1 VIAALRTFY
10 RGENS
15 WDILRVSHKVLLGSA
30 AAVLVC
36 IVALFARGL
45 NLGIEFEGGSVWE
58 IPVPVSAQESDA
70 ASSAA
75 ADAADP
81 DEVPGGDPE
90 GEGSA
95 PAGTA
100 AGNGAAQA
108 PEAAARNAGG
118 DVTTDDVAAV
128 AAAAG
133 VPDARVQ
140 FVVVTGAPD
149 IFRVRGVLSP
159 DADGAAVAVAL
170 ADAVGVDVESL
181 STRQVSPS
189 FGDEVAGKARRAL
202 VVFFVL
208 IALYLWFRFEW
219 KMSVGALIAVGHD
232 IVLTVGAYALFGFEV
247 TPATVVA
254 FLTIMGYSLYDTIV
268 VFDRVKSN
276 ERSLPA
282 RSHFTYHA
290 LANVSLNQVL
300 TRSVNTSITSVL
312 PVVSLLI
319 VGAGFLGAGTL
330 AEFATAL
337 LIGLLVGSYSSI
349 FVAMPTVA
357 WLKGYEPG
365 WAAAQVAADAAG
377 RLDSME
383 AATQALAAENYTR
396 SAPPR
401 PRKKGR
407 RR

>member
-10 RGENS
+10 RGENA
-15 WDILRVSHKVLLGSA
+15 WDILRLSRKVLIGSA
-30 AAVLVC
+30 IAVLVC
-36 IVALFARGL
+36 VVALLVRGL

-58 IPVPVSAQESDA
+58 IPVPEESQGAEADDA
-70 ASSAA
+70 AAGSG
-75 ADAADP
+75 DATD
-81 DEVPGGDPE
+81 DSV
-90 GEGSA
+90 S
-95 PAGTA
+95 
-100 AGNGAAQA
+100 
-108 PEAAARNAGG
+108 
-118 DVTTDDVAAV
+118 TDDVASA

-149 IFRVRGVLSP
+149 IFRVRGVLAP
-159 DADGAAVAVAL
+159 DADGAAVAGAL

-181 STRQVSPS
+181 SSRQVSPS

-312 PVVSLLI
+312 PVLSLLV

-377 RLDSME
+377 RHDSME
-383 AATQALAAENYTR
+383 AATQALAAESYTR

>member
-1 VIAALRTFY
+1 MIAALRTFY

-15 WDILRVSHKVLLGSA
+15 WDILRVSRKVLIGSA
-30 AAVLVC
+30 LAVLICV
-36 IVALFARGL
+36 VALVVRGL

-58 IPVPVSAQESDA
+58 IPAPSAVESVDGASDGAAGEDA
-70 ASSAA
+70 AT
-75 ADAADP
+75 D
-81 DEVPGGDPE
+81 G
-90 GEGSA
+90 
-95 PAGTA
+95 A
-100 AGNGAAQA
+100 AGNDGAAGESETSA
-108 PEAAARNAGG
+108 SSPGG

-149 IFRVRGVLSP
+149 IFRVRGVLGP
-159 DADGAAVAVAL
+159 DADSAAVAAAL
-170 ADAVGVDVESL
+170 ADAGGVDVESL

-219 KMSVGALIAVGHD
+219 KMSLGALIAVGHD

-312 PVVSLLI
+312 PVLSLLI

>member
-1 VIAALRTFY
+1 MIAALRTFY
-10 RGENS
+10 RGENA
-15 WDILRVSHKVLLGSA
+15 WDILRLSRKVLIGSA
-30 AAVLVC
+30 IAVLVC
-36 IVALFARGL
+36 VVALLVRGL

-58 IPVPVSAQESDA
+58 IPVPEESQGAEADDA
-70 ASSAA
+70 STGSGGAS
-75 ADAADP
+75 
-81 DEVPGGDPE
+81 GD
-90 GEGSA
+90 G
-95 PAGTA
+95 
-100 AGNGAAQA
+100 
-108 PEAAARNAGG
+108 
-118 DVTTDDVAAV
+118 VTTDDVAS
-128 AAAAG
+128 AAAEAG

-149 IFRVRGVLSP
+149 IFRVRGVLGP
-159 DADGAAVAVAL
+159 DADSAAVAGAL

-181 STRQVSPS
+181 SSRQVSPS

-312 PVVSLLI
+312 PVLSLLV

-365 WAAAQVAADAAG
+365 WAAAQAAADAAG
-377 RLDSME
+377 RHDSME
-383 AATQALAAENYTR
+383 AATQALAAESYTR

>member
-1 VIAALRTFY
+1 MIAALRTFY

-15 WDILRVSHKVLLGSA
+15 WDILRLSRKVLLGSA
-30 AAVLVC
+30 AAVLICV
-36 IVALFARGL
+36 VALFVRGL

-58 IPVPVSAQESDA
+58 IPVPEEAQGAGADDA
-70 ASSAA
+70 AA
-75 ADAADP
+75 ADGDESDELGTVDEAGSEAD
-81 DEVPGGDPE
+81 
-90 GEGSA
+90 SA
-95 PAGTA
+95 TGAS
-100 AGNGAAQA
+100 GNRTG
-108 PEAAARNAGG
+108 
-118 DVTTDDVAAV
+118 VTTDDVAAV

-149 IFRVRGVLSP
+149 IFRVRGVLGP
-159 DADGAAVAVAL
+159 DADSAAVAGAL

-181 STRQVSPS
+181 SSRQVSPS

-312 PVVSLLI
+312 PVLSLLV

-377 RLDSME
+377 RHDSME

>member
-1 VIAALRTFY
+1 MIAALRTFY

-81 DEVPGGDPE
+81 DEAPGGDPE

-108 PEAAARNAGG
+108 PEAAVGSAGG

-140 FVVVTGAPD
+140 FVVVTGALD
-149 IFRVRGVLSP
+149 IFRVRGVLGP

-219 KMSVGALIAVGHD
+219 KMSVGALIAVAHD

-312 PVVSLLI
+312 PVVSLLV

-377 RLDSME
+377 RYPLVIMQFSIDEECSLTLPME
-383 AATQALAAENYTR
+383 A
-396 SAPPR
+396 
-401 PRKKGR
+401 
-407 RR
+407 

>member
-15 WDILRVSHKVLLGSA
+15 WDILRLSRKVLIGSA
-30 AAVLVC
+30 VAVLVC
-36 IVALFARGL
+36 VVALLVRGL

-58 IPVPVSAQESDA
+58 IPVPSDA
-70 ASSAA
+70 QDL
-75 ADAADP
+75 DA
-81 DEVPGGDPE
+81 
-90 GEGSA
+90 
-95 PAGTA
+95 A
-100 AGNGAAQA
+100 AGNAAGNTGEAGSESVGASDSGD
-108 PEAAARNAGG
+108 AAGISTS
-118 DVTTDDVAAV
+118 DVTTDDVAAA

-140 FVVVTGAPD
+140 FVQVTGAAD
-149 IFRVRGVLSP
+149 IFRVRGVLGP
-159 DADGAAVAVAL
+159 DADSAAVAGAL

-181 STRQVSPS
+181 SSRQVSPS

-219 KMSVGALIAVGHD
+219 KMSVGALIAVAHD

-300 TRSVNTSITSVL
+300 TRSVNTSVTSVL
-312 PVVSLLI
+312 PVLSLLV

-377 RLDSME
+377 RHDSME
-383 AATQALAAENYTR
+383 AATQALAAESYTR

>member
-1 VIAALRTFY
+1 MIATLRTFY

-15 WDILRVSHKVLLGSA
+15 WDILRVSRKVLVGSA
-30 AAVLVC
+30 VAVLICV
-36 IVALFARGL
+36 VALLVRGL

-58 IPVPVSAQESDA
+58 IPVPAGAESTEGDD
-70 ASSAA
+70 
-75 ADAADP
+75 ADAGSSDTA
-81 DEVPGGDPE
+81 GDGP
-90 GEGSA
+90 
-95 PAGTA
+95 
-100 AGNGAAQA
+100 
-108 PEAAARNAGG
+108 
-118 DVTTDDVAAV
+118 TTDDVAA
-128 AAAAG
+128 AAAEAG

-140 FVVVTGAPD
+140 LVVITGADD
-149 IFRVRGVLSP
+149 IFRVRGVLGP
-159 DADGAAVAVAL
+159 DASAVEVAATL

-219 KMSVGALIAVGHD
+219 KMSVGALIAVAHD

-312 PVVSLLI
+312 PVVSLLV
-319 VGAGFLGAGTL
+319 VGAGILGAGTL
-330 AEFATAL
+330 SEFAIAL

-349 FVAMPTVA
+349 FVAMPAVA
-357 WLKGYEPG
+357 LLKSYEPG
-365 WAAAQVAADAAG
+365 WAAAQVAAEAAG
-377 RLDSME
+377 RHDSME
-383 AATQALAAENYTR
+383 AAAQALAAESYTR
-396 SAPPR
+396 TAPPR
-401 PRKKGR
+401 PRKLGR

>member
-1 VIAALRTFY
+1 MIAALRTFY

-15 WDILRVSHKVLLGSA
+15 WDVLRLARKVLIGSA
-30 AAVLVC
+30 VAVLVC
-36 IVALFARGL
+36 VVALLARGL

-58 IPVPVSAQESDA
+58 IPVNAPSGSADEATD
-70 ASSAA
+70 
-75 ADAADP
+75 ADADAGAGAD
-81 DEVPGGDPE
+81 D
-90 GEGSA
+90 
-95 PAGTA
+95 
-100 AGNGAAQA
+100 AQA
-108 PEAAARNAGG
+108 DADADDAETAQAGAGSG
-118 DVTTDDVAAV
+118 DGSGGATAPGLTTDDVAAA

-140 FVVVTGAPD
+140 FVVVTGSED
-149 IFRVRGVLSP
+149 IFRVRGVLGP
-159 DADGAAVAVAL
+159 GADGAAVAQAL
-170 ADAVGVDVESL
+170 ADAVGVDVERL
-181 STRQVSPS
+181 SSRQVSPS
-189 FGDEVAGKARRAL
+189 FGDAVAGKARRAL

-219 KMSVGALIAVGHD
+219 KMSVGALVAVAHD

-268 VFDRVKSN
+268 VFDRVKTN

-300 TRSVNTSITSVL
+300 TRSVNTSVTSVL
-312 PVVSLLI
+312 PVLSLLV

-349 FVAMPTVA
+349 FVAMPVVA
-357 WLKGYEPG
+357 WLKGHEPG
-365 WAAAQVAADAAG
+365 WAGAQVAADAAG
-377 RLDSME
+377 RYDSME
-383 AATQALAAENYTR
+383 VAAQALAAESYTR

>member
-1 VIAALRTFY
+1 MISALRTFY
-10 RGENS
+10 RGGNA
-15 WDILRVSHKVLLGSA
+15 WDILGVSRRVLIGSA
-30 AAVLVC
+30 LAVLICV
-36 IVALFARGL
+36 VALLVRGL

-58 IPVPVSAQESDA
+58 IPIPASAQDSAEEDA
-70 ASSAA
+70 DTATGPL
-75 ADAADP
+75 ADGP
-81 DEVPGGDPE
+81 M
-90 GEGSA
+90 
-95 PAGTA
+95 
-100 AGNGAAQA
+100 
-108 PEAAARNAGG
+108 
-118 DVTTDDVAAV
+118 TDDI
-128 AAAAG
+128 AAAAAAVG

-140 FVVVTGAPD
+140 LVTVTGSED
-149 IFRVRGVLSP
+149 IFRVRALLEP
-159 DADGAAVAVAL
+159 DVSAVDVNAAL
-170 ADAVGVDVESL
+170 AEAAGVDIESL

-208 IALYLWFRFEW
+208 IALYLWLRFEW

-282 RSHFTYHA
+282 RSHFTYAA

-300 TRSVNTSITSVL
+300 TRSVNTSVTSVL
-312 PVVSLLI
+312 PVVSLLV

-365 WAAAQVAADAAG
+365 WAAAQAAADAAG
-377 RLDSME
+377 RHDSME
-383 AATQALAAENYTR
+383 AATQALAAESYTR
-396 SAPPR
+396 SASPR
-401 PRKKGR
+401 PRKR
-407 RR
+407 RRSKSQRRR

>member
-1 VIAALRTFY
+1 MIAALRTFY

-15 WDILRVSHKVLLGSA
+15 WDILRLSRKVLVGSA
-30 AAVLVC
+30 VAVLICVL
-36 IVALFARGL
+36 ALLVRGL

-58 IPVPVSAQESDA
+58 IPVPHSASDA
-70 ASSAA
+70 DPAA
-75 ADAADP
+75 LN
-81 DEVPGGDPE
+81 
-90 GEGSA
+90 
-95 PAGTA
+95 A
-100 AGNGAAQA
+100 AGDGSDSGVAAESSDGDDDAGASPAASEGAAL
-108 PEAAARNAGG
+108 G
-118 DVTTDDVAAV
+118 VTTDDVAA
-128 AAAAG
+128 AAAQAG

-140 FVVVTGAPD
+140 LVTVTGADD
-149 IFRVRGVLSP
+149 IFRVRGVLGP
-159 DADGAAVAVAL
+159 DANAAEIASSL
-170 ADAVGVDVESL
+170 AEAVGVDVESL
-181 STRQVSPS
+181 SSRQVSPS

-300 TRSVNTSITSVL
+300 TRSVNTSVTSVL
-312 PVVSLLI
+312 PVLSLLV
-319 VGAGFLGAGTL
+319 VGAGILGAGTL
-330 AEFATAL
+330 AEFANAL

-365 WAAAQVAADAAG
+365 WAAAQAAADAAG
-377 RLDSME
+377 RHDSME
-383 AATQALAAENYTR
+383 IATQALAAENYTR
-396 SAPPR
+396 TAPPR
-401 PRKKGR
+401 PRKLRRSKSQR

>member
-1 VIAALRTFY
+1 MIAALRTFY

-15 WDILRVSHKVLLGSA
+15 WDILRVSRKVLIGSA
-30 AAVLVC
+30 LAVLICV
-36 IVALFARGL
+36 VALVVRGL

-58 IPVPVSAQESDA
+58 IPAPSAAESVDGASDGAVGEDA
-70 ASSAA
+70 AT
-75 ADAADP
+75 D
-81 DEVPGGDPE
+81 G
-90 GEGSA
+90 
-95 PAGTA
+95 A
-100 AGNGAAQA
+100 AGNDGAAGESETLA
-108 PEAAARNAGG
+108 SSAGG
-118 DVTTDDVAAV
+118 DVTTDDVAVV

-149 IFRVRGVLSP
+149 IFRVRGVLGP
-159 DADGAAVAVAL
+159 DADSAAVATAL

-219 KMSVGALIAVGHD
+219 KMSLGALIAVGHD

-312 PVVSLLI
+312 PVLSLLI

-337 LIGLLVGSYSSI
+337 MIGLLVGSYSSI

>member
-1 VIAALRTFY
+1 MIATLRSFY

-15 WDILRVSHKVLLGSA
+15 WDILRVSRKVLIGSA
-30 AAVLVC
+30 LAVLICV
-36 IVALFARGL
+36 VALVVRGL

-58 IPVPVSAQESDA
+58 IPAP
-70 ASSAA
+70 SAA
-75 ADAADP
+75 
-81 DEVPGGDPE
+81 E
-90 GEGSA
+90 GLDNGS
-95 PAGTA
+95 
-100 AGNGAAQA
+100 
-108 PEAAARNAGG
+108 EAAAGEDAATDGAAGDGAAGESETSASSVGG

-149 IFRVRGVLSP
+149 IFRVRGVLGP
-159 DADGAAVAVAL
+159 DADSAAVATAL

-219 KMSVGALIAVGHD
+219 KMSLGALIAVGHD

-312 PVVSLLI
+312 PVLSLLV

-377 RLDSME
+377 RLDSIE

>member
-1 VIAALRTFY
+1 MIAALRTFY
-10 RGENS
+10 RGENA
-15 WDILRVSHKVLLGSA
+15 WDILRLSRKVLIGSA
-30 AAVLVC
+30 IAVLVC
-36 IVALFARGL
+36 VVALLVRGL

-58 IPVPVSAQESDA
+58 IPVPEESQGAGADDA
-70 ASSAA
+70 AAGSG
-75 ADAADP
+75 DAT
-81 DEVPGGDPE
+81 GD
-90 GEGSA
+90 G
-95 PAGTA
+95 
-100 AGNGAAQA
+100 
-108 PEAAARNAGG
+108 
-118 DVTTDDVAAV
+118 VTTDDVAS
-128 AAAAG
+128 AAAEAG

-140 FVVVTGAPD
+140 FVVVTGSPD
-149 IFRVRGVLSP
+149 IFRVRGVLGP
-159 DADGAAVAVAL
+159 DADSAAVAGAL

-181 STRQVSPS
+181 SSRQVSPS

-312 PVVSLLI
+312 PVLSLLV

-365 WAAAQVAADAAG
+365 WAAAQAAADAAG
-377 RLDSME
+377 RHDSME
-383 AATQALAAENYTR
+383 AATQALAAESYTR
-396 SAPPR
+396 AALPR
-401 PRKKGR
+401 PRKR
-407 RR
+407 RRSKSQRRR

>member
-1 VIAALRTFY
+1 MIAALRTFY
-10 RGENS
+10 RGENA
-15 WDILRVSHKVLLGSA
+15 WDILRLSRKVLIGSA
-30 AAVLVC
+30 IAVLICV
-36 IVALFARGL
+36 VALLVRGL

-58 IPVPVSAQESDA
+58 IPVPGEAEAAVSGAEVGEGPAGVGAEPSATTGDA
-70 ASSAA
+70 AAG
-75 ADAADP
+75 D
-81 DEVPGGDPE
+81 GGP
-90 GEGSA
+90 
-95 PAGTA
+95 
-100 AGNGAAQA
+100 
-108 PEAAARNAGG
+108 
-118 DVTTDDVAAV
+118 TTDDVAAA

-149 IFRVRGVLSP
+149 IFRVRGVLGP
-159 DADGAAVAVAL
+159 DADSAAVAGAL

-181 STRQVSPS
+181 SSRQVSPS

-312 PVVSLLI
+312 PVLSLLV

-377 RLDSME
+377 HHDTME
-383 AATQALAAENYTR
+383 AATQALAAESYTR

>member
-1 VIAALRTFY
+1 MIAALRTFY

-15 WDILRVSHKVLLGSA
+15 WDILRVSRKVLIGSA
-30 AAVLVC
+30 LAVLICV
-36 IVALFARGL
+36 VALVVRGL

-58 IPVPVSAQESDA
+58 IPAPSAAESVDGASDA
-70 ASSAA
+70 AASEELDDASDAA
-75 ADAADP
+75 AGEDAASD
-81 DEVPGGDPE
+81 G
-90 GEGSA
+90 
-95 PAGTA
+95 A
-100 AGNGAAQA
+100 AGNDGAAGESETSA
-108 PEAAARNAGG
+108 SSAGG

-149 IFRVRGVLSP
+149 IFRVRGVLGP
-159 DADGAAVAVAL
+159 EADSAAVATAL

-202 VVFFVL
+202 AVFFVL

-219 KMSVGALIAVGHD
+219 KMSLGALIAVGHD

-312 PVVSLLI
+312 PVVSLLV

>member
-1 VIAALRTFY
+1 MISALRTFY

-15 WDILRVSHKVLLGSA
+15 WDILRLSRKVLIGSA
-30 AAVLVC
+30 VAVLVC
-36 IVALFARGL
+36 VVALLVRGL

-58 IPVPVSAQESDA
+58 IPVPEAAQGDDA
-70 ASSAA
+70 DSTGAGTGAA
-75 ADAADP
+75 A
-81 DEVPGGDPE
+81 GD
-90 GEGSA
+90 
-95 PAGTA
+95 GT
-100 AGNGAAQA
+100 
-108 PEAAARNAGG
+108 
-118 DVTTDDVAAV
+118 TTDDVASA

-149 IFRVRGVLSP
+149 IFRVRGVLGTE
-159 DADGAAVAVAL
+159 ADSAAVAGAL
-170 ADAVGVDVESL
+170 ADAVGVEVESL
-181 STRQVSPS
+181 SSRQVSPS

-202 VVFFVL
+202 IVFFVL

-219 KMSVGALIAVGHD
+219 KMSVGALIAVAHD

-312 PVVSLLI
+312 PVLSLLV

-330 AEFATAL
+330 AEFANAL

-365 WAAAQVAADAAG
+365 WAAAQAAADAAG

-383 AATQALAAENYTR
+383 AATAALAAENYTR

-401 PRKKGR
+401 PRKQGR

>member
-1 VIAALRTFY
+1 MIAALRTFY

-15 WDILRVSHKVLLGSA
+15 WDILRLSRKVLIGSA
-30 AAVLVC
+30 IAVLICV
-36 IVALFARGL
+36 VALLVRGL

-58 IPVPVSAQESDA
+58 IPVLSDTQEA
-70 ASSAA
+70 
-75 ADAADP
+75 
-81 DEVPGGDPE
+81 
-90 GEGSA
+90 
-95 PAGTA
+95 A
-100 AGNGAAQA
+100 AGNDGEADSEPVGASDSGDT
-108 PEAAARNAGG
+108 AGSSSSG
-118 DVTTDDVAAV
+118 VTTDDVAA
-128 AAAAG
+128 AAAQAG

-149 IFRVRGVLSP
+149 IFRVRGVLGP
-159 DADGAAVAVAL
+159 DADSAAVAGAL

-181 STRQVSPS
+181 SSRQVSPS

-312 PVVSLLI
+312 PVLSLLV

-365 WAAAQVAADAAG
+365 WAAAQAAADAAG
-377 RLDSME
+377 RHDSME
-383 AATQALAAENYTR
+383 AATQALAAESYTR